1 MRGEASRIAD
11 RVSRDSLAPKLKAT
25 GEDAWRVGNE
35 LFAVTDLLD
44 HNVQV
49 ERALTDPARPAA
61 DKTTMVHTLLEG
73 KAHPMTVEILDDL
86 VQRRWSKPHD
96 IANAVEDFGV
106 DAMMYYADATG
117 TTMKVSVELAELH
130 SALLNMPVVRTRLY
144 DEHSSAEARV
154 ALLHNVLSGNE
165 ISKVTMRLAEPAT
178 ANPRH
183 RRYLATIQWLINKL
197 SRHMGESM
205 VTVTTAAP
213 LSGEQIDRL
222 TKIYTKRTGHAV
234 HINSVVDPTV
244 LGGMRV
250 QIGHEV
256 NDNTVIAQLNKLKRS
271 VQVTA

>member
-35 LFAVTDLLD
+35 LFTFTDLLD

-144 DEHSSAEARV
+144 DEHSSAQARV
-154 ALLHNVLSGNE
+154 TLLHEVLSGNQV
-165 ISKVTMRLAEPAT
+165 SKVTMRLAEHAT
-178 ANPRH
+178 ENPRR

-213 LSGEQIDRL
+213 LSDEQIDRL